1 MQCTDQLG
9 RILDL
14 PFPPQRIVSLV
25 PSQTELLVDLGLE
38 EQLVGITKF
47 CVHPRRLLSS
57 KKIVGGT
64 KHLKLDEIARLQ
76 PDLILANK
84 EENREEEVLALSREF
99 PVWISDVDSVV
110 SGLAMIRSVGAMTGR
125 EEKANQMI
133 DQIEKGFSTLEFKG
147 RPSAI
152 YLIWEKPMMA
162 VGGQTFISDC
172 MEKAGFCNALAH
184 LKRYPEIEIDD
195 IQALEPDFLF
205 LSTEPFP
212 FKKNHVEDF
221 RRQFM
226 HTKVVLVDGEMFSW
240 YGSRMLKAST
250 YLKKLREEI
259 L

>member
-9 RILDL
+9 RMLDL
-14 PFPPQRIVSLV
+14 PYPPQRIVSLV

-47 CVHPRRLLSS
+47 CVHPRRLLGS

-64 KHLKLDEIARLQ
+64 KQLKLDQIARLQ

-84 EENREEEVLALSREF
+84 EENREEEVQALSRKF
-99 PVWISDVDSVV
+99 PVWISDVDSVASSV
-110 SGLAMIRSVGAMTGR
+110 AMIRSVGAMTGR
-125 EEKANQMI
+125 EEKANQMAE
-133 DQIEKGFSTLEFKG
+133 QIESEFSALGITGKT
-147 RPSAI
+147 SAI

-184 LKRYPEIEIDD
+184 LTRYPEIEIAA
-195 IQALEPDFLF
+195 IQALEPAFLF
-205 LSTEPFP
+205 LSTEPYP
-212 FKKNHVEDF
+212 FKESHVEDIQ
-221 RRQFM
+221 RQFM
-226 HTKVVLVDGEMFSW
+226 RTKVVLVDGEMFSW
-240 YGSRMLKAST
+240 YGSRMLKAAA
-250 YLKKLREEI
+250 YFKKLRQEI